1 MVHNNQGNTNNK
13 TSRPNLVIF
22 DFSGT
27 LSLGAVLFSREKTI
41 RQALKDSG
49 FDALGIDDPETFW
62 NDLVIP
68 TWEEGSTT
76 TKGYIRV
83 LAEQAEQLL
92 RSGSNKPDLET
103 IKKASFH
110 FVNAYFSYS
119 LIDPRWGPSFQF
131 LNNRKDTDT
140 VIATDHY
147 AEATGH
153 IIKEVQKMGLKAAP
167 LEQALRQEK
176 FFVAS
181 SADLGWPKTRQEFW
195 NILKQFLGPGFYE
208 QILLIDDFGFNEQ
221 EDFYGGKTKAL
232 KRRQKVSSLV
242 EEAFTAKPGTF
253 PFFLEQAYP
262 NGEGLSRSYP
272 DLIEKAHLFL
282 ETHLRI

>member
-1 MVHNNQGNTNNK
+1 MHHNLDNTNNI
-13 TSRPNLVIF
+13 TGRSNLVIF

-27 LSLGAVLFSREKTI
+27 LSLGAVLFGKDKTM
-41 RQALKDSG
+41 RQALKNSG
-49 FDALGIDDPETFW
+49 FDALGIDNPETFW

-76 TKGYIRV
+76 TRGYCRV
-83 LAEQAEQLL
+83 LAERAEQLL
-92 RSGSNKPDLET
+92 RSGSNKPDREV
-103 IKKASFH
+103 INKAAFH

-119 LIDPRWGPSFQF
+119 LIDPSWGSSFQF
-131 LNNRKDTDT
+131 LNNSKDTDT

-153 IIKEVQKMGLKAAP
+153 IIKEIQKMGLKAAP

-176 FFVAS
+176 FFIAS
-181 SADLGWPKTRQEFW
+181 SADLGFSKTRQEFW
-195 NILKQFLGPGFYE
+195 NILKQFLCPGFYKK
-208 QILLIDDFGFNEQ
+208 ILLIDDFGFNEQ

-242 EEAFTAKPGTF
+242 ENTFTTKPITF
-253 PFFLEQAYP
+253 SFFLEQASQ
-262 NGEGLSRSYP
+262 NGEGLSKSYL

-282 ETHLRI
+282 ETNLRT